1 MEFAMLNIF
10 YLKYFLHDSIIFFLK
25 EKLLELKESSDIL
38 ELEKLVSNWSQHKI

>member
-1 MEFAMLNIF
+1 MTVSF
-10 YLKYFLHDSIIFFLK
+10 FFLK